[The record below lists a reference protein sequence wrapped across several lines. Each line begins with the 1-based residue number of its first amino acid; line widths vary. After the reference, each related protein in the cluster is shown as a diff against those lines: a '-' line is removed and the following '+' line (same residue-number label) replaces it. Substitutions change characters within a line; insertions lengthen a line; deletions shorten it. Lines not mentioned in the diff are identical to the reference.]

1 MPTRESPEKRLFRP
15 LVTGAVVS
23 VAALAGM
30 GTTALLRSHGTG
42 PVAVFAGA
50 FVLAVSVSAALV
62 RRRRRTKTW
71 PGTNL
76 TR

>member
-1 MPTRESPEKRLFRP
+1 MLTGESPENRLFGF
-15 LVTGAVVS
+15 LIAGAVVS

-30 GTTALLRSHGTG
+30 ATTALLRSHGSG
-42 PVAVFAGA
+42 PVSVFAGA
-50 FVLAVSVSAALV
+50 FVLAVSLAIVLV
-62 RRRRRTKTW
+62 RRRHRRKTW

>member
-1 MPTRESPEKRLFRP
+1 MRTGDSPENRLFRF
-15 LVTGAVVS
+15 LVAGAMVS
-23 VAALAGM
+23 VVALAGM
-30 GTTALLRSHGTG
+30 GTTALLRSHGSG

-50 FVLAVSVSAALV
+50 FVLAFSVVAVLV
-62 RRRRRTKTW
+62 RRRRRRKTW